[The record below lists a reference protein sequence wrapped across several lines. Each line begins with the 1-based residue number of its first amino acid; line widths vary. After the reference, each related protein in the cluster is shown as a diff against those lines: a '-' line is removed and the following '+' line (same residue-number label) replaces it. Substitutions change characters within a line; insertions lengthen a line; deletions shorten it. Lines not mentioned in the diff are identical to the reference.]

1 MPILQRVRRRHMG
14 HIHPDRHIER
24 LVSSELVIEAVSSRP
39 FRECLIRCSPCIG
52 EAVSWQRAA
61 LTDSR
66 QIDRY
71 CVWCTIGLY
80 VYHMR

>member
-1 MPILQRVRRRHMG
+1 MPILQQVRRQHMG
-14 HIHPDRHIER
+14 HTHPDRNIER
-24 LVSSELVIEAVSSRP
+24 LVISELVIEAVSS
-39 FRECLIRCSPCIG
+39 
-52 EAVSWQRAA
+52 QRAA

-80 VYHMR
+80 VYHMRVR